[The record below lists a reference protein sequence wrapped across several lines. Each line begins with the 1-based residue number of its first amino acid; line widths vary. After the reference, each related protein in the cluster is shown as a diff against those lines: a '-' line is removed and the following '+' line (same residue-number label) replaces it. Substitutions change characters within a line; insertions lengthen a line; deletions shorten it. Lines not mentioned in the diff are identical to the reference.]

1 MLVAQSIRYS
11 KTSVKVVNEKKEVE
25 KKKARSGEVSRKR
38 DTVFIVLV
46 ILSEGL
52 DWAV

>member
-25 KKKARSGEVSRKR
+25 KRRREVEK
-38 DTVFIVLV
+38 
-46 ILSEGL
+46 
-52 DWAV
+52 